1 MFVLHNVYKYLYG
14 LKMRKPLIS
23 AFYAVL
29 LLGQICRI
37 VEFSGFI
44 KYRDSMTLSRPEGIV
59 LYAWNLSFL
68 ASLNIMLILILTM
81 HRLYLALNLVNGGIA
96 HDKMLQA

>member
-1 MFVLHNVYKYLYG
+1 
-14 LKMRKPLIS
+14 MRKPLIS

-29 LLGQICRI
+29 LFSQICRV

-44 KYRDSMTLSRPEGIV
+44 KYRDTMTHSRPEGIV
-59 LYAWNLSFL
+59 FYAWDLGFIT
-68 ASLNIMLILILTM
+68 SLNIMLILILTM

-96 HDKMLQA
+96 HEKMLQVSDDHFFEQESPFRKL